1 MKVAIPLLLYF
12 MIMWSLVFFL
22 GVRAGLNYAKTS
34 TLAFTAAGNNFELAI
49 AVSVGVWGVTSGQA
63 LAGVIG
69 PLIEVPVLVLLVYLS
84 LWLRG
89 LVQFRNSGRLS

>member
-1 MKVAIPLLLYF
+1 M
-12 MIMWSLVFFL
+12 FF
-22 GVRAGLNYAKTS
+22 ASFYMAWKIQANYSKAAS
-34 TLAFTAAGNNFELAI
+34 VAFTAAGNNFELAI